1 MDHLS
6 VILLTLILSAVFSG
20 SEMAFLSTN
29 KLMIELNRKRHP
41 LFSKITDRFHKN
53 PGLFISTI
61 LIGNNIALV
70 VYGMY
75 MAQLIE
81 PAVSRFT
88 DSGISILLIQTVI
101 STLLILIT
109 AEFLPKI
116 IFRLNPAFSLN
127 ILSIPLMGFY
137 TVFYPLSKLTLGFS
151 NFFIRKIIRAPNQP
165 KRENIVIGRIDLD
178 HLLMAQQENGHE
190 HEEIPEEMKFF
201 KNALD
206 FSTLK
211 VRECSVPRTELE
223 AVDIDEELDVLRNRF
238 IETGF
243 SKILVYR
250 ESIDNV
256 VGYVHV
262 SAMFRNPK
270 RLRNVI
276 SPISVVP
283 ESMQASKLLETFT
296 KEHKSIVLVVD
307 EFGGTSGIV
316 TLEDILEEIF
326 GEIDDEHDISDL
338 IEAQI
343 SENTYNFSGR
353 FEIDYLN
360 EKYNLELPVCDD
372 YETLA
377 GLILFHNEAIPE
389 VNEELEIEH
398 FRIKILEASKSKI
411 DLIQISL
418 SSQ

>member
-1 MDHLS
+1 MDHLT

-41 LFSKITDRFHKN
+41 LFSKITDTFHRN

-81 PAVSRFT
+81 PSISRFT
-88 DSGISILLIQTVI
+88 DSSITILLIQTII
-101 STLLILIT
+101 STILILIT

-127 ILSIPLMGFY
+127 VLALPLMGFY
-137 TVFYPLSKLTLGFS
+137 TVFYPLSKLTLSFS
-151 NFFIRKIIRAPNQP
+151 NFFIRRIIRAPNQP

-178 HLLMAQQENGHE
+178 HLLMAQQDKGHE
-190 HEEIPEEMKFF
+190 HKEVPEEMKFF

-206 FSTLK
+206 FSTVK

-223 AVDIDEELDVLRNRF
+223 AVDIDEDLEVLRQKF
-238 IETGF
+238 TETGH

-316 TLEDILEEIF
+316 TLEDVLEEIF

-338 IEAQI
+338 IEVQI
-343 SENTYNFSGR
+343 SEDTYNFSGR

-360 EKYNLELPVCDD
+360 EKYHLELPVCDD

-377 GLILFHNEAIPE
+377 GLILYHHEAIPE

-398 FRIKILEASKSKI
+398 FSLKILEASKSKI
-411 DLIQISL
+411 ELVQISL